1 MPFYKATRRY
11 RSAMWPEPI
20 AEGDILSLTE
30 VQAAML
36 NGDSPGLVEP
46 IELVEKPKA
55 RVVEEPARVVEE
67 PPLTMAKRLPRKRT
81 VED

>member
-1 MPFYKATRRY
+1 
-11 RSAMWPEPI
+11 MWPEPI

-46 IELVEKPKA
+46 IELVEKPPVQ
-55 RVVEEPARVVEE
+55 VVEEPARVVEE

>member
-46 IELVEKPKA
+46 VELVEKPK
-55 RVVEEPARVVEE
+55 ARVVEE